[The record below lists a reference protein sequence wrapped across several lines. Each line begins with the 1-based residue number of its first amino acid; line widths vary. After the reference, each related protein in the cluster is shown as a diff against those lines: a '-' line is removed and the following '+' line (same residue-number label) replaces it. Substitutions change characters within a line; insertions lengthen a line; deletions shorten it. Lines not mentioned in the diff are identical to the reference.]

1 MFKQVPCMTTSPCVN
16 TEVPFIW
23 SQLPNLLFP
32 PLPSYPVQA
41 TFSFISLKKSTNNS
55 YENDKIVFHT
65 MQQSEIGR
73 TETFSLPSQTRGL
86 VLGERNC
93 GYSFEI
99 CIAGR

>member
-1 MFKQVPCMTTSPCVN
+1 MKMTKYKN
-16 TEVPFIW
+16 
-23 SQLPNLLFP
+23 
-32 PLPSYPVQA
+32 
-41 TFSFISLKKSTNNS
+41 
-55 YENDKIVFHT
+55 T

-99 CIAGR
+99 CIVGH